1 MKPDVILCHYG
12 EIGLKGKNRSYFEK
26 KLQSN
31 IRSTFQLFH
40 PNGLESV
47 DRLFGRLVIRL
58 SESGQSDLSSI
69 EQSLKK
75 VCGIV
80 YFAPAIN
87 INPEIEEITTN
98 AVAIMDDGKKTS
110 FRVTARRTDKN
121 FPKSSQK
128 INEEVGAA
136 ILEKTGKTVN
146 LGFPDKTCFIDVV
159 DGEAFVYTEKISG
172 QGGLPVGVSG
182 KIMSLLSGGI
192 DSPVASYYAMKR
204 GATVSCVH
212 FHSVPYTNEASIE
225 KVREMIQKLTAFQ
238 QEIKLYLVELA
249 SIQKEVM
256 VLTEEKYRI
265 ILYRRFMVRIAE
277 ALAKKHRCGGLITG
291 DSLGQVASQTLENM
305 GVIEEVIDLPLLRP
319 LIGLD
324 KLEII
329 DKAKEIETY
338 DISIQPD
345 QDCCALFVPKHPATK
360 ARLKEIL
367 VEEEKLEVED
377 LVNEAVKNVSFEE
390 YTN

>member
-159 DGEAFVYTEKISG
+159 DGEAFVYTEKTSG

-305 GVIEEVIDLPLLRP
+305 GVIEEAIDLPLLRP

-377 LVNEAVKNVSFEE
+377 LVKEAVKNVSFEE

>member
-1 MKPDVILCHYG
+1 MKLDVILCHYG

-277 ALAKKHRCGGLITG
+277 VLAKKHRCGGLITG

-305 GVIEEVIDLPLLRP
+305 GVIEEAIDLPLLRP

-345 QDCCALFVPKHPATK
+345 QDCCALFVPNHPATK
-360 ARLKEIL
+360 ARIQEIL
-367 VEEEKLEVED
+367 VEEEKLDVEGMVKD
-377 LVNEAVKNVSFEE
+377 AVNNVTMEIF
-390 YTN
+390 